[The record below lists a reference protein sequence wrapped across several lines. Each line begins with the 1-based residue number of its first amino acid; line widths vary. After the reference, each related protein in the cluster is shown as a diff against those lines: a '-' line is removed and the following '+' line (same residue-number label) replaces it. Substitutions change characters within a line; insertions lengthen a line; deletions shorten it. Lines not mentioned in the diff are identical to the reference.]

1 MAVMEVKGFKEYDT
15 ALQKLDYAA
24 DDTFKEMVSS
34 GVKIVT
40 ANIRS
45 ALPKFRKHIR
55 QRSAK
60 KNEWGWFGQA
70 QFRGKTRTG
79 APAALAA
86 IAYNYGRR
94 TRNGGKPVEGKQIL
108 QKAVAG
114 SEAAVE
120 STMSQIYNDKLRSL
134 GFEEE

>member
-1 MAVMEVKGFKEYDT
+1 MAVMEVKGFKEYDA
-15 ALQKLDYAA
+15 ALQKLNYSA

-40 ANIRS
+40 ANIKS
-45 ALPKFRKHIR
+45 ALPNFRKHIR

-86 IAYNYGRR
+86 AAYNYGRR
-94 TRNGGKPVEGKQIL
+94 TRNGGKPVEGTQKL
-108 QKAVAG
+108 QNAVAA
-114 SEAAVE
+114 SEPVVE
-120 STMSQIYNDKLRSL
+120 QTMTQIYNDKLKSL
-134 GFEEE
+134 GFDEE

>member
-1 MAVMEVKGFKEYDT
+1 MAVMNVKGFQDYDN
-15 ALQKLDYAA
+15 ALKKLDYQA

-34 GVKIVT
+34 GVKVVT
-40 ANIRS
+40 ASIRS
-45 ALPKFRKHIR
+45 ALPNFRKHIR

-60 KNEWGWFGQA
+60 KNEWGWFGQT

-86 IAYNYGRR
+86 AAYNYGRK
-94 TRNGGKPVEGKQIL
+94 TRNGGKPVPGTQKL
-108 QKAVAG
+108 Q
-114 SEAAVE
+114 EAVE
-120 STMSQIYNDKLRSL
+120 GSRANVEQTMSQIYNDKLKSL

>member
-1 MAVMEVKGFKEYDT
+1 MAVMNVKGFKEYDA
-15 ALQKLDYAA
+15 ALQKLNYSA

-34 GVKIVT
+34 GIKIVT
-40 ANIRS
+40 ANIKS
-45 ALPKFRKHIR
+45 ALPNFRKHIR

-86 IAYNYGRR
+86 DAYNYGRR
-94 TRNGGKPVEGKQIL
+94 TRNGGKPVEGTQKL
-108 QKAVAG
+108 QNAVAA
-114 SEAAVE
+114 SEPVVE
-120 STMSQIYNDKLRSL
+120 QTMTQIYNDKLKSL
-134 GFEEE
+134 GFDEE